1 MKSMKNQ
8 IEIDNKISQNNHHN
22 FLFRILE
29 TKVRKLENN
38 EPDACYFFDTFGLA
52 MQATLLVVTLGVLL
66 CKLN

>member
-8 IEIDNKISQNNHHN
+8 IELNKQITQNNHHN

-52 MQATLLVVTLGVLL
+52 MQATLLVVTIGVLL
-66 CKLN
+66 CKLH